1 MLCPTSRRSANGNEA
16 VSLLFGIYFIL
27 IVIGVRNVSCS
38 YGFCYKDLMLIV
50 LVVIVYFLVLLLFS
64 RLTAGKSDNE
74 TFFRANR
81 RSPWYM
87 VAFGMVGASISG
99 ISFVSV
105 PGMSLQSG
113 MTYLQMCLGFILGY
127 FAIAF
132 VLLPVYYRLH
142 LTTITPICAI
152 GWVEGPTRR
161 EPLSSFFPR

>member
-1 MLCPTSRRSANGNEA
+1 MFRAPMD
-16 VSLLFGIYFIL
+16 
-27 IVIGVRNVSCS
+27 
-38 YGFCYKDLMLIV
+38 FCYKELMLIV

-142 LTTITPICAI
+142 LPPSIPICAI
-152 GWVEGPTRR
+152 GWANDPTRR